1 LNNSTKEER
10 TRELTYINFIIYGAS
25 KLLKRPT
32 NKTFKTNHID
42 SCVNIGLK
50 DNLNKGLGYELSNC
64 YDETHEYNNLSRE
77 HTDILLKKREFLIEF
92 IIKLAEKLIEIQ
104 TSETT
109 LLILCSRILSLSSIT
124 YGLFVNDFEK
134 MWKSHCQNR
143 SSMQNKL
150 LGKKNS
156 LRDELV
162 QRVMLQYKF
171 RSFHVHTILNEV
183 DLRIIDLLFKLSVD
197 SIYANVRKDSQ
208 SQLFSLLSHF
218 PYSSLLIVPNIVSLL
233 QKAEKNELTHEQL
246 KGCLYLIRGNG
257 MQETMTI
264 KQNWDVIN
272 ALWPILFKFQ
282 QFEKPSIQALLD
294 KIYLKTNKDYD
305 SFDNRI
311 KLDDK
316 IVGIAFELK
325 PLLNIELKKNESK
338 RLERFNKIKDKEN
351 SIIKS
356 LMNQMTKIASDP
368 QLLWKNQPTIFGS
381 ILFLL
386 NACELEKSLLTGD
399 CVQLY
404 VDSLIN
410 ENINV
415 RRVSFI

>member
-1 LNNSTKEER
+1 MRNNSNNDFFF
-10 TRELTYINFIIYGAS
+10 LS
-25 KLLKRPT
+25 
-32 NKTFKTNHID
+32 ID

-50 DNLNKGLGYELSNC
+50 DNLNKGLGYELVNC
-64 YDETHEYNNLSRE
+64 YDESHEYNNLSRE
-77 HTDILLKKREFLIEF
+77 NSEILLKKRESLIEF
-92 IIKLAEKLIEIQ
+92 ILKLAEKLIQMQ

-134 MWKSHCQNR
+134 MWKAHCQSR

-156 LRDELV
+156 LRDELI

-171 RSFHVHTILNEV
+171 RSFHVHTVLNEV
-183 DLRIIDLLFKLSVD
+183 DLKVIEMLFKLSID
-197 SIYANVRKDSQ
+197 SIYSNVRKDSQ
-208 SQLFSLLSHF
+208 TQLFSILSHF
-218 PYSSLLIVPNIVSLL
+218 PYSSLLIVPKIVNLL
-233 QKAEKNELTHEQL
+233 KKAEKNELTHDQL
-246 KGCLYLIRGNG
+246 KGCLYLVRGNG

-264 KQNWDVIN
+264 KQNWEVIS

-282 QFEKPSIQALLD
+282 QFEKPSVQALLD

-311 KLDDK
+311 KLSDDL
-316 IVGIAFELK
+316 VDNGYQMNSVLTVEYS
-325 PLLNIELKKNESK
+325 KNDGK
-338 RLERFNKIKDKEN
+338 RLKRFRERLEKDN
-351 SIIKS
+351 SIISS
-356 LMNQMTKIASDP
+356 LMNEMTKIASDS

-381 ILFLL
+381 VLFLL
-386 NACELEKSLLTGD
+386 NACEIEKSLLTVE

-415 RRVSFI
+415 RRVSENLNNILI